1 MRDELTTAFIIFA
14 MIDLTLVGTTCV
26 AVMLLVRKVLLG
38 KVEIKIAGKTKRL
51 DRDFIEL
58 GNQTVSTYG
67 KVNTNITGDEPKV
80 LDRRFVD

>member
-38 KVEIKIAGKTKRL
+38 RVEIKIAGKTKRL
-51 DRDFIEL
+51 DRDFVTTGDL
-58 GNQTVSTYG
+58 KVDQT
-67 KVNTNITGDEPKV
+67 ITGESDE
-80 LDRRFVD
+80 RRFISE